1 MVVVIKGIFSG
12 LGSLTIALLLNEVVL
27 YVSFILWALLLGFIA
42 YGLSIFFYVTA
53 QRELGAART
62 STFYSFAPFIGS
74 ILSLIIFFELPKVN
88 FYIAIILMAI
98 GSYYASTKS
107 KKHTLDII

>member
-1 MVVVIKGIFSG
+1 
-12 LGSLTIALLLNEVVL
+12 LLLNEVVL

-107 KKHTLDII
+107 KKYTLDII